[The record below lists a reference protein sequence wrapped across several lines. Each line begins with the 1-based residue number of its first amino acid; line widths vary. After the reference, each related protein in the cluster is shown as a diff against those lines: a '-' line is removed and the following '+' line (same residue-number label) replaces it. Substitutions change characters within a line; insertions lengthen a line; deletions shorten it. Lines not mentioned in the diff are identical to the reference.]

1 MNTTN
6 LLIILLAAGYI
17 LLLVLAITF
26 VVILISILRQVKRIT
41 QKAERTTENLGDIMV
56 MVGKRV
62 APVALSAA
70 VAAALRRF
78 KFNKK

>member
-78 KFNKK
+78 KINKK